1 MPNTYR
7 YLPVN
12 GAMFMPASMAALDR
26 TTIHNGPS
34 LSLQNT
40 HIYHAFQKRRQAL
53 RARKCQKIDPN
64 HQVVEGSSN
73 QNVPAEP
80 LSNLNYLLP
89 DHPQVRTHVRSTLW
103 LMKGSVEH

>member
-1 MPNTYR
+1 MN
-7 YLPVN
+7 
-12 GAMFMPASMAALDR
+12 PAWFQACVCGRTFATPQAFSYHRRSCLKAKKRLSDALDKAREVLR
-26 TTIHNGPS
+26 TR
-34 LSLQNT
+34 
-40 HIYHAFQKRRQAL
+40 KRR
-53 RARKCQKIDPN
+53 KIDPS

-80 LSNLNYLLP
+80 PSNLNSLLP